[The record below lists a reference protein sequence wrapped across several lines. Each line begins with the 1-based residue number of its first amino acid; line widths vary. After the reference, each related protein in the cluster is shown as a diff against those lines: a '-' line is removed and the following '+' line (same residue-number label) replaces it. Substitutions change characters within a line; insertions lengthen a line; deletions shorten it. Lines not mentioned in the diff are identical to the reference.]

1 MCSIV
6 LLPWK
11 LRQSLAHVE
20 VRFVAPRCT
29 LLVFF
34 LYLFVGPCQE
44 KIFCFEHLISKHCQ
58 IAMANLWNL
67 VVEMA
72 GPHMEA

>member
-1 MCSIV
+1 M
-6 LLPWK
+6 
-11 LRQSLAHVE
+11 E

-29 LLVFF
+29 LLVF
-34 LYLFVGPCQE
+34 LVNLFVGPCQE
-44 KIFCFEHLISKHCQ
+44 KIFCFEHLVSKHCQ